1 MVGTDEE
8 KKTTMLI
15 SLSAASQYA
24 LFLLERTG
32 ARALRKS
39 GQYLART
46 SYIDARTIAD
56 SVGCMTR
63 GDRHYIFF
71 TREPFSTT
79 DEA

>member
-8 KKTTMLI
+8 KNTTTFI

-39 GQYLART
+39 GYHLART
-46 SYIDARTIAD
+46 SYGVVQSDMEQL
-56 SVGCMTR
+56 SNN
-63 GDRHYIFF
+63 
-71 TREPFSTT
+71 
-79 DEA
+79 

>member
-8 KKTTMLI
+8 KNTTMLI

-39 GQYLART
+39 GQHLART
-46 SYIDARTIAD
+46 SYRGAR
-56 SVGCMTR
+56 G
-63 GDRHYIFF
+63 RHPRAVVLKGGSHATGGFVDF
-71 TREPFSTT
+71 
-79 DEA
+79 

>member
-8 KKTTMLI
+8 KHTTMLI

-39 GQYLART
+39 GQHLART
-46 SYIDARTIAD
+46 SYSKAKYGTP
-56 SVGCMTR
+56 TL
-63 GDRHYIFF
+63 F
-71 TREPFSTT
+71 
-79 DEA
+79 